1 MSRGERKKK
10 KERLLFTDGGR
21 MTTHLGALGSTKSG
35 RRGLAFSG

>member
-10 KERLLFTDGGR
+10 IERLFFTGSGR

-35 RRGLAFSG
+35 RRGLAFLG